1 MGDEQGVGAVA
12 TNDVDAVLDTDHIES
27 DSVQQVPEAI
37 PIESMVT
44 SEGRITVERAVLDV
58 EVEQDHVAARCEQ
71 TAERSQQFLDSFDM
85 VQGHERH
92 DEVVLLL

>member
-1 MGDEQGVGAVA
+1 MRDEQGVGTVA
-12 TNDVDAVLDTDHIES
+12 TNDVDAVLDTDHSEP
-27 DSVQQVPEAI
+27 DSVQQVPKVI
-37 PIESMVT
+37 PIEAMVA

-58 EVEQDHVAARCEQ
+58 EVEQDHVAARCDQ
-71 TAERSQQFLDSFDM
+71 TAERSQQFLDAFDM